1 MWSPSASSSSSSPVL
16 FNSPFSPFET
26 SSDGLISSPTQLSLS
41 RHPADAIRRF
51 SEPAHGANSQRL
63 AAHITSARA
72 AYAEAFASIKRSSRN
87 AGVGELLESSTA
99 RDVADTA
106 LELARSEP
114 SETSFVSKL
123 VGTLHHYHSVFDVLS
138 QADFSYL
145 TLIWGGMKLIL
156 IVSLMARHCRS
167 DLDRRGE
174 C

>member
-1 MWSPSASSSSSSPVL
+1 L
-16 FNSPFSPFET
+16 T
-26 SSDGLISSPTQLSLS
+26 SSQTQLSLQD
-41 RHPADAIRRF
+41 HQGDAIRRF
-51 SEPAHGANSQRL
+51 SEPALGVNRQRL

-72 AYAEAFASIKRSSRN
+72 AYAEAFVSIQRSSRN
-87 AGVGELLESSTA
+87 AGVKGLLESSTA

-106 LELARSEP
+106 LALARSEP
-114 SETSFVSKL
+114 SDTSYVTKF

-156 IVSLMARHCRS
+156 IVRYLISCCTCA
-167 DLDRRGE
+167 DERRL